1 MQFVNLGVEI
11 FVCRFQLD
19 VALGAIVSH
28 VDP

>member
-11 FVCRFQLD
+11 FVCPCQLD
-19 VALGAIVSH
+19 VALGAIVSL